1 MNKVNCRLAYQ
12 PLFWK
17 WARGPPP
24 SSLFSG
30 RTERVAEIVPRWM
43 EHFANPYCKFVLNK
57 AFIQKSNGTHIT
69 RVTTFPLCLEIYG
82 TGVTA
87 TRTLAN
93 YSCRKRT
100 PFLVTLCNVRRALP
114 PPPPPPPLRD
124 TWVNFWPGMYSL
136 PLWPPNPLK
145 CILRIL
151 VTFEHLCIHLVK
163 ALTWVFL
170 QWNDTCFRSLIT
182 RNLLHP

>member
-1 MNKVNCRLAYQ
+1 MNKVNCGLAYQ

-82 TGVTA
+82 MGVTA

-100 PFLVTLCNVRRALP
+100 PFLVTWCNVRHAFP
-114 PPPPPPPLRD
+114 PPPSPPPWGHLGQFLAGYVQLPSLTPRPIIVYSED
-124 TWVNFWPGMYSL
+124 LSYFWTSMRLPCKGFYLGL
-136 PLWPPNPLK
+136 PLME
-145 CILRIL
+145 RHM
-151 VTFEHLCIHLVK
+151 F
-163 ALTWVFL
+163 
-170 QWNDTCFRSLIT
+170 
-182 RNLLHP
+182 

>member
-1 MNKVNCRLAYQ
+1 MNEVSCGLAYQ

-17 WARGPPP
+17 WARGPPT
-24 SSLFSG
+24 SILFSG
-30 RTERVAEIVPRWM
+30 RTDRVAEIVLRSM

-57 AFIQKSNGTHIT
+57 AFIQKLNGTHIT

-82 TGVTA
+82 MGVTA

-100 PFLVTLCNVRRALP
+100 PFLVTWCNVRHAFP
-114 PPPPPPPLRD
+114 PPRLGD
-124 TWVNFWPGMYSL
+124 TWVNFWLGMYSL
-136 PLWPPNPLK
+136 PLWTPGPLK

-151 VTFEHLCIHLVK
+151 VTFEHLCIYLVK

-170 QWNDTCFRSLIT
+170 
-182 RNLLHP
+182 